1 MKRFNRAEAPP
12 SADAARV
19 GEELRN
25 AREASGLSIQ
35 DMSQALRIRR
45 VYLVALEEGR
55 MRDLPSPAYAW
66 GFVRNYANALG
77 LDADEMVRRFR
88 DSAGP
93 AVPRRHDLIFPE
105 PVPERGMP
113 TGILVL
119 VGAVLAIGAYIGW
132 SNWSSP
138 SNRTVDAIPA
148 VPPRLERAAREGTAA
163 EPPPLAV
170 PGLAASGNALPTST
184 VTLPTPVQVP
194 IVVPTPPPP
203 PVVLSPTDVSR
214 ITLRFKAESWVQV
227 RTGNQGAAPIVA
239 RVFRAGES
247 FTPPNQP
254 GLSANIAIAPA
265 VELLIDGQVT
275 TGLLNTA
282 PGRQIL
288 QLDNVMQRHTQP
300 VRPTPAATTT
310 PPTPSASAPAAPGS
324 APTTPAPANTAPA
337 RPQGATAPNTAAP
350 NTAAPGPATSGPST
364 PGSASTSPPRP
375 QGATPPTPAPAA
387 PR

>member
-1 MKRFNRAEAPP
+1 M
-12 SADAARV
+12 
-19 GEELRN
+19 
-25 AREASGLSIQ
+25 
-35 DMSQALRIRR
+35 
-45 VYLVALEEGR
+45 
-55 MRDLPSPAYAW
+55 
-66 GFVRNYANALG
+66 
-77 LDADEMVRRFR
+77 
-88 DSAGP
+88 
-93 AVPRRHDLIFPE
+93 
-105 PVPERGMP
+105 
-113 TGILVL
+113 
-119 VGAVLAIGAYIGW
+119 
-132 SNWSSP
+132 
-138 SNRTVDAIPA
+138 
-148 VPPRLERAAREGTAA
+148 
-163 EPPPLAV
+163 

-337 RPQGATAPNTAAP
+337 RPRA
-350 NTAAPGPATSGPST
+350 
-364 PGSASTSPPRP
+364 PPRP
-375 QGATPPTPAPAA
+375 IRPRLGPPPQGPPRRGQPAPRRRGLRAPRPHPRAGGAALNPGGADSPYAA
-387 PR
+387 PTQA

>member
-19 GEELRN
+19 GEELRD
-25 AREASGLSIQ
+25 AREASGLSIE

-132 SNWSSP
+132 LNWSSP

-148 VPPRLERAAREGTAA
+148 VPPGVAAPPMGMPTTCTAAQVGVKVQEASGMAMEGEWLTRRRECREG
-163 EPPPLAV
+163 
-170 PGLAASGNALPTST
+170 
-184 VTLPTPVQVP
+184 
-194 IVVPTPPPP
+194 
-203 PVVLSPTDVSR
+203 SR
-214 ITLRFKAESWVQV
+214 
-227 RTGNQGAAPIVA
+227 
-239 RVFRAGES
+239 
-247 FTPPNQP
+247 
-254 GLSANIAIAPA
+254 
-265 VELLIDGQVT
+265 
-275 TGLLNTA
+275 
-282 PGRQIL
+282 
-288 QLDNVMQRHTQP
+288 
-300 VRPTPAATTT
+300 
-310 PPTPSASAPAAPGS
+310 
-324 APTTPAPANTAPA
+324 
-337 RPQGATAPNTAAP
+337 
-350 NTAAPGPATSGPST
+350 
-364 PGSASTSPPRP
+364 
-375 QGATPPTPAPAA
+375 
-387 PR
+387 

>member
-1 MKRFNRAEAPP
+1 M
-12 SADAARV
+12 
-19 GEELRN
+19 
-25 AREASGLSIQ
+25 
-35 DMSQALRIRR
+35 
-45 VYLVALEEGR
+45 
-55 MRDLPSPAYAW
+55 
-66 GFVRNYANALG
+66 
-77 LDADEMVRRFR
+77 
-88 DSAGP
+88 
-93 AVPRRHDLIFPE
+93 
-105 PVPERGMP
+105 
-113 TGILVL
+113 
-119 VGAVLAIGAYIGW
+119 
-132 SNWSSP
+132 
-138 SNRTVDAIPA
+138 
-148 VPPRLERAAREGTAA
+148 
-163 EPPPLAV
+163 

-227 RTGNQGAAPIVA
+227 RSSNQGAAPIVA

-275 TGLLNTA
+275 AGLLNTT

-310 PPTPSASAPAAPGS
+310 PPTPSTTTPSASTPTAPGS

-350 NTAAPGPATSGPST
+350 GPATSGPST
-364 PGSASTSPPRP
+364 PGPASTSPPRP

>member
-12 SADAARV
+12 SADASRV
-19 GEELRN
+19 GEELRD

-35 DMSQALRIRR
+35 DMSEALRIRR

-93 AVPRRHDLIFPE
+93 AAPRRHDLIFPE

-138 SNRTVDAIPA
+138 PNRTVDAIPA
-148 VPPRLERAAREGTAA
+148 VPPRLERAAREGTAP

-170 PGLAASGNALPTST
+170 PGLSGGDTALPAST
-184 VTLPTPVQVP
+184 VTLPTPVPVP
-194 IVVPTPPPP
+194 IVVPPPPPP

-214 ITLRFKAESWVQV
+214 ITLRFKAESWLQV
-227 RTGNQGAAPIVA
+227 RAGNQAPPIVA

-254 GLSANIAIAPA
+254 GLSANITIAPA
-265 VELLIDGQVT
+265 ADLLIDGQAT
-275 TGLLNTA
+275 TGLLNTTA
-282 PGRQIL
+282 GRQIL
-288 QLDNVMQRHTQP
+288 QLDSVMQRHTQP
-300 VRPTPAATTT
+300 ARPTPATST
-310 PPTPSASAPAAPGS
+310 PPSSTSPTPMPPGPSSGAQPRPAA
-324 APTTPAPANTAPA
+324 A
-337 RPQGATAPNTAAP
+337 AAP
-350 NTAAPGPATSGPST
+350 IPAPGPAPS
-364 PGSASTSPPRP
+364 
-375 QGATPPTPAPAA
+375 PAPAA

>member
-19 GEELRN
+19 GEELRD

-55 MRDLPSPAYAW
+55 MCDLPSPAYAW

-227 RTGNQGAAPIVA
+227 RSSNQGAAPIVA

-275 TGLLNTA
+275 AGLLNTT

-310 PPTPSASAPAAPGS
+310 PPTPSTTTPSASTPTAPGS

-350 NTAAPGPATSGPST
+350 GPATSGPST
-364 PGSASTSPPRP
+364 PGPASTSPPRP

>member
-1 MKRFNRAEAPP
+1 MKRFHRADAQP
-12 SADAARV
+12 SGDAARV
-19 GEELRN
+19 GEELRD

-35 DMSQALRIRR
+35 DMSAALRIRR

-55 MRDLPSPAYAW
+55 MGDLPSPAYAW

-93 AVPRRHDLIFPE
+93 AAPRRHDLIFPE

-113 TGILVL
+113 AGILVL

-138 SNRTVDAIPA
+138 TNRTVDAIPA
-148 VPPRLERAAREGTAA
+148 VPPRLERAAREGTAP

-170 PGLAASGNALPTST
+170 PGLSAGSNALPAST

-214 ITLRFKAESWVQV
+214 ITFRFKAESWMQV
-227 RTGNQGAAPIVA
+227 RTGNQAAAPVVA

-254 GLSANIAIAPA
+254 GLSANITIAPA
-265 VELLIDGQVT
+265 VDLLIDGQIT
-275 TGLLNTA
+275 NGFMNNATGRL
-282 PGRQIL
+282 IL
-288 QLDNVMQRHTQP
+288 QLDSVMQRHTQP
-300 VRPTPAATTT
+300 VRPTPAATTS
-310 PPTPSASAPAAPGS
+310 PPTPAAATAAPTMA
-324 APTTPAPANTAPA
+324 APTTAGPAN
-337 RPQGATAPNTAAP
+337 AT
-350 NTAAPGPATSGPST
+350 
-364 PGSASTSPPRP
+364 PPRP
-375 QGATPPTPAPAA
+375 QGAAPVPATPAAATPASPGPASTTPPRPQGAALPAPTPAAAA

>member
-19 GEELRN
+19 GEELRD

-35 DMSQALRIRR
+35 DLSAALRIRR

-93 AVPRRHDLIFPE
+93 AAPRRHDLIFPE
-105 PVPERGMP
+105 PVPDRGMP

-119 VGAVLAIGAYIGW
+119 AGAVLAIGAYIGW
-132 SNWSSP
+132 ANWSSP
-138 SNRTVDAIPA
+138 ANRTVDAIPA
-148 VPPRLERAAREGTAA
+148 VPPRLERAVREGTAS

-170 PGLAASGNALPTST
+170 PGLSGSGNALPAST
-184 VTLPTPVQVP
+184 VTLPTPVPVP
-194 IVVPTPPPP
+194 VVVPTPPPP

-214 ITLRFKAESWVQV
+214 ITLRFKSESWLQV
-227 RTGNQGAAPIVA
+227 RAGTQAPPIVT

-265 VELLIDGQVT
+265 VDLLIDGQPT
-275 TGLLNTA
+275 NGLLNTA
-282 PGRQIL
+282 AGRQIL
-288 QLDNVMQRHTQP
+288 QLDSVMQRHTQP
-300 VRPTPAATTT
+300 AR
-310 PPTPSASAPAAPGS
+310 
-324 APTTPAPANTAPA
+324 PTTPAPT
-337 RPQGATAPNTAAP
+337 QAAP
-350 NTAAPGPATSGPST
+350 TPLIPPGPASAPPPRPAGAAAPGPA
-364 PGSASTSPPRP
+364 AN
-375 QGATPPTPAPAA
+375 PAPTAAA